1 MSEVDPRVAAG
12 LKTQL
17 AGRKR
22 LLLSNARHI
31 GWKMAFG
38 APKMMERLRLS
49 APAPG
54 YLTDR
59 TLLENGSSVSITGW
73 SGPVVEFEIA
83 LLIGVDVPAGA
94 DPARARAAIDGIA
107 PAIELAD
114 VDLPLTPEGVA
125 DIVAG
130 NIFHRGVILGEPSF
144 GRPGA
149 DLTGLTATIDA
160 TAGPTS
166 DGPTSDGGTRTEVTD
181 FEALTGEYGSVVA
194 AAADALA
201 GNGARLKAGDV
212 IIGGSIVPPM
222 MVTEPA
228 TFTYTLAGF
237 PALTLS
243 LV

>member
-17 AGRKR
+17 ASRNR

-38 APKMMERLRLS
+38 APGMMERLQLS

-59 TLLENGSSVSITGW
+59 TLLDNGASVSIAGW

-83 LLIGVDVPAGA
+83 LLIGADVPAGT
-94 DPARARAAIDGIA
+94 DPTRARAAIDGVA

-114 VDLPLTPEGVA
+114 IDGPLTPESVA

-149 DLTGLTATIDA
+149 DLTGLTAAIEA
-160 TAGPTS
+160 TPGPS
-166 DGPTSDGGTRTEVTD
+166 GDGVVRTEVTD
-181 FEALTGEYGSVVA
+181 FEALTGEYGAVVA

-201 GNGARLKAGDV
+201 GNGARLRAGDI
-212 IIGGSIVPPM
+212 IIGGSIVPPV
-222 MVTEPA
+222 MVDSAT

-237 PALTLS
+237 PSLALS
-243 LV
+243 LA

>member
-1 MSEVDPRVAAG
+1 MSEVDPRVAEG
-12 LKTQL
+12 LRTQL
-17 AGRKR
+17 AGRNR

-38 APKMMERLRLS
+38 APIMMERLRLS

-59 TLLENGSSVSITGW
+59 TLLENGASVSIAGW

-83 LLIGVDVPAGA
+83 LLIGADVPAGA
-94 DPARARAAIDGIA
+94 DPVRARAAIDGIA

-114 VDLPLTPEGVA
+114 IDGPLSPESVA

-160 TAGPTS
+160 TV
-166 DGPTSDGGTRTEVTD
+166 DGETRTEVTD
-181 FEALTGEYGSVVA
+181 FEALTGEYGAVVA

-201 GNGARLKAGDV
+201 GGGARLRAGDV
-212 IIGGSIVPPM
+212 VIGGSIVPPVQ
-222 MVTEPA
+222 VTGSA
-228 TFTYTLAGF
+228 AFTYTLAGF
-237 PALTLS
+237 PSLTVS
-243 LV
+243 LG

>member
-17 AGRKR
+17 SARNR
-22 LLLSNARHI
+22 LLLANARHI

-38 APKMMERLRLS
+38 APMMMDRLQLS

-59 TLLENGSSVSITGW
+59 TLLENGASVSMVGW

-83 LLIGVDVPAGA
+83 LHLGEDVPGGVS
-94 DPARARAAIDGIA
+94 PAQARAAIMGIG

-114 VDLPLTPEGVA
+114 LDGPLTPESVA

-149 DLTGLTATIDA
+149 DLADLTATIDA
-160 TAGPTS
+160 TI
-166 DGPTSDGGTRTEVTD
+166 DGATRTEVTD
-181 FEALTGEYGSVVA
+181 FEALTGEYGAVVA
-194 AAADALA
+194 SAADALA
-201 GNGARLKAGDV
+201 GSGARLRAGDI
-212 IIGGSIVPPM
+212 IIGGSIVPPV
-222 MVTEPA
+222 MVTEPT
-228 TFTYTLAGF
+228 TFTYTLTGF
-237 PALTLS
+237 PSLTIS
-243 LV
+243 LA